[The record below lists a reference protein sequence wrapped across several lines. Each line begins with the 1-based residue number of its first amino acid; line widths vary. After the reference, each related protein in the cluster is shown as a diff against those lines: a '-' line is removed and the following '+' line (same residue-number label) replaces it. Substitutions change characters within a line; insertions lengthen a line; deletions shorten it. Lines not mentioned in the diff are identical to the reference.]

1 MKLTTSPSGHH
12 DTRYAV
18 VKCRL
23 IEAKQTSLGRGAEA
37 EVLRNWCHA
46 ELIRHRGGTVSY
58 VGFGTDRRWHCL
70 T

>member
-37 EVLRNWCHA
+37 EVLRDSVPCRTNPPPGRDGF
-46 ELIRHRGGTVSY
+46 IHRL
-58 VGFGTDRRWHCL
+58 WH
-70 T
+70 